1 MLLILFHFPF
11 SIIPQHHFFPPIL
24 FHTFSK
30 WICTTCVPSWPL
42 GYRILPEKLSRMF
55 ADKKQPSPWQWLD
68 HGVLRTTPAFLFPH
82 SHLFRASFFRRAA
95 TYGFLSSTSVQPLV
109 RQAVLMCHEN
119 ICIHRKM
126 RNNPTNAR
134 RNPCK
139 GGRVSNP
146 YEHWVSEH
154 LQTREWRS
162 VMTGLCPVLPAA
174 PDLSPSSF
182 FPPLV
187 KGIAKTH
194 TMGGGS
200 FPVSPLTKS
209 ASDTVH
215 R

>member
-1 MLLILFHFPF
+1 
-11 SIIPQHHFFPPIL
+11 
-24 FHTFSK
+24 
-30 WICTTCVPSWPL
+30 
-42 GYRILPEKLSRMF
+42 MF